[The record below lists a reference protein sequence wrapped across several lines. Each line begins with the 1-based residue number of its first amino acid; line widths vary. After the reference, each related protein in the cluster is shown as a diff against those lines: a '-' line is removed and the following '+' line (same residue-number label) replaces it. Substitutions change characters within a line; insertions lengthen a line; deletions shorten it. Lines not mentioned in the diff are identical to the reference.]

1 MIDVRVETPAVHA
14 VIPIKR
20 ISGVDATESIPP
32 VKSAEAVECDPA
44 AAEVETSETS
54 EMDATKSVEPT
65 EVEAAEV
72 EAAEMASSEVT
83 ATKVATA
90 EVTTAEVAT
99 TETAGI
105 CDLRQSNHGR
115 NERCGDERNQF
126 TIHDTLLLDGDLLA
140 VTEALRKCR
149 S

>member
-20 ISGVDATESIPP
+20 ISVVDATESIPP
-32 VKSAEAVECDPA
+32 VKSAEAVECDPVT
-44 AAEVETSETS
+44 AEVETSEAS
-54 EMDATKSVEPT
+54 EVKAP
-65 EVEAAEV
+65 EVAS
-72 EAAEMASSEVT
+72 AEMASSKVT

-90 EVTTAEVAT
+90 EVTT

-115 NERCGDERNQF
+115 NERCGDERDKF

>member
-1 MIDVRVETPAVHA
+1 VDPAPAAVVIDVREETPAVHA

-20 ISGVDATESIPP
+20 ISVVDATESIPP
-32 VKSAEAVECDPA
+32 VKSAEAVECDPVT
-44 AAEVETSETS
+44 AEVETSET
-54 EMDATKSVEPT
+54 TK
-65 EVEAAEV
+65 VEAPEV
-72 EAAEMASSEVT
+72 ASSEVA
-83 ATKVATA
+83 ATKVTTA
-90 EVTTAEVAT
+90 DVTTTEVTT

-115 NERCGDERNQF
+115 NERCGDERDKL
-126 TIHDTLLLDGDLLA
+126 TIHDTLLLDGDLLV

>member
-1 MIDVRVETPAVHA
+1 
-14 VIPIKR
+14 
-20 ISGVDATESIPP
+20 VDATESIPS
-32 VKSAEAVECDPA
+32 VKSAEAMECKPVTS
-44 AAEVETSETS
+44 EVETPET
-54 EMDATKSVEPT
+54 
-65 EVEAAEV
+65 AEV
-72 EAAEMASSEVT
+72 ASTKMEATEMASSEMASSEVT
-83 ATKVATA
+83 TA
-90 EVTTAEVAT
+90 EVTT

-115 NERCGDERNQF
+115 NERCGDERDKF

>member
-1 MIDVRVETPAVHA
+1 
-14 VIPIKR
+14 
-20 ISGVDATESIPP
+20 
-32 VKSAEAVECDPA
+32 
-44 AAEVETSETS
+44 
-54 EMDATKSVEPT
+54 
-65 EVEAAEV
+65 
-72 EAAEMASSEVT
+72 
-83 ATKVATA
+83 VA
-90 EVTTAEVAT
+90 TAEVAT

>member
-1 MIDVRVETPAVHA
+1 
-14 VIPIKR
+14 
-20 ISGVDATESIPP
+20 VDATESVPP
-32 VKSAEAVECDPA
+32 VKSAEAVDCKPA
-44 AAEVETSETS
+44 AAEVETSEAS
-54 EMDATKSVEPT
+54 EMDATKSVEST
-65 EVEAAEV
+65 EV

-90 EVTTAEVAT
+90 EVTTAEVT
-99 TETAGI
+99 TAETAGI
-105 CDLRQSNHGR
+105 CDLRQSNRSH
-115 NERCGDERNQF
+115 NERCGNERDKL

>member
-1 MIDVRVETPAVHA
+1 M
-14 VIPIKR
+14 
-20 ISGVDATESIPP
+20 DATESIPP

-99 TETAGI
+99 AEVATAEVATTETAGI